1 MVKEDKFEQL
11 AALGLLAQASLRLGL
26 DLFTSSF
33 EEIQTAFSKQLGTE
47 ETDY

>member
-26 DLFTSSF
+26 DLFASSF

-47 ETDY
+47 AANY